1 MSKLIS
7 ALIILVGVML
17 TLIGLASMFRPE
29 RVAEVLGFGLV
40 NSESVGQIR
49 AIFGGHHL
57 AMGAV
62 CIYAVVRQ
70 RLALLLPIGVIEVLI
85 LVGRGLAALNG
96 EFGPSSIVPTAF
108 EVIAATLL
116 ITVSMRAAKH

>member
-1 MSKLIS
+1 MTKLWG
-7 ALIILVGVML
+7 ALIIIIGVML
-17 TLIGLASMFRPE
+17 ILIGLAGMFRPE
-29 RVAEVLGFGLV
+29 RVAEVLGLALTNG
-40 NSESVGQIR
+40 EATGQMR

-70 RLALLLPIGVIEVLI
+70 RLELLLPIGVIEALI
-85 LVGRGLAALNG
+85 LVGRGVAALNG
-96 EFGPSSIVPTAF
+96 EFGPASIVPT
-108 EVIAATLL
+108 VIEIFAATLL

>member
-1 MSKLIS
+1 MTKLWGT
-7 ALIILVGVML
+7 LIIIIGVML
-17 TLIGLASMFRPE
+17 ILIGLAGMFRPE
-29 RVAEVLGFGLV
+29 RVAEVLGFGLM

-70 RLALLLPIGVIEVLI
+70 RLELLLPIGVIEALI
-85 LVGRGLAALNG
+85 LFGRGLAALNG
-96 EFGPSSIVPTAF
+96 EFGPASIVPTVI
-108 EVIAATLL
+108 EVFAASLP
-116 ITVSMRAAKH
+116 ITISMRAAKR

>member
-1 MSKLIS
+1 MTKLWG
-7 ALIILVGVML
+7 ALIIIIGVML
-17 TLIGLASMFRPE
+17 SLIGLASMFRPE
-29 RVAEVLGFGLV
+29 RVAEVIGFGMV

-70 RLALLLPIGVIEVLI
+70 RLELLLPIGLIEAFI

-96 EFGPSSIVPTAF
+96 EFGPASIVPT
-108 EVIAATLL
+108 VIEIFAATLL
-116 ITVSMRAAKH
+116 IAVSLRTARR

>member
-1 MSKLIS
+1 MTRLWG
-7 ALIILVGVML
+7 ALIIIIGVML
-17 TLIGLASMFRPE
+17 TLIGLAGMFRPE
-29 RVAEVLGFGLV
+29 RVAEALGFGLV
-40 NSESVGQIR
+40 NNEAIGQIR

-70 RLALLLPIGVIEVLI
+70 RLELLLPIGLIEVSI

-96 EFGPSSIVPTAF
+96 EFGQSSIAPTIIEIFVAP
-108 EVIAATLL
+108 LL
-116 ITVSMRAAKH
+116 ITISLRALKR

>member
-1 MSKLIS
+1 MTKLFG
-7 ALIILVGVML
+7 ALIILLGVML

-29 RVAEVLGFGLV
+29 RVAEVIGFSLV
-40 NSESVGQIR
+40 NSESVGQVR

-70 RLALLLPIGVIEVLI
+70 RLELLLPIGLIEALI
-85 LVGRGLAALNG
+85 LVGRGVAALNG
-96 EFGPSSIVPTAF
+96 EFGPSSIGPTIIEIF
-108 EVIAATLL
+108 AATLL
-116 ITVSMRAAKH
+116 ITVSMRAAKR